1 MPKLTNIAETK
12 IKHILVY
19 GPPKAGKTKLAG
31 SMAEKKRVIWFD
43 FERGHST
50 LFQLPKEWQERIE

>member
-1 MPKLTNIAETK
+1 MPKLTNIAESK
-12 IKHILVY
+12 VKHILVY

-31 SMAEKKRVIWFD
+31 AMAEKKRLIWFD

-50 LFQLPKEWQERIE
+50 LFQLPKE